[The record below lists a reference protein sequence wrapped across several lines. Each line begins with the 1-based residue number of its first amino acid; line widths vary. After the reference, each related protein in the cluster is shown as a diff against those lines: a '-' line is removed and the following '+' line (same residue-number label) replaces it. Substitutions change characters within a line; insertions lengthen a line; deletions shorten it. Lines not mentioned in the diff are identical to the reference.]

1 MKVSLNWLN
10 TMVKVDDLDPKLIA
24 DKLTFAGVEVE
35 DIFTMAHATNL
46 VIGYVLSCEK
56 HPDSDH
62 LHVLQVDEGTKY
74 GVHQIVCGAPNAR
87 KGLKVIVAREGAVL
101 PLVTIEKSEIR
112 GVTSDGMCCALYELG
127 VDKKYLSEKQCA
139 GIEELPEDAQ
149 IGNEDVLGYLGL
161 NDTIL
166 DLSLL
171 ANRSDLNAMENV
183 ALEVGTL
190 FSREVHLPLTKALKR
205 EAMDFLVSSAT
216 PKCPLFRAAI
226 AKNVVTK
233 PSPVW
238 LQRLLTSEGV
248 RSINNI
254 VDIGNY
260 VMLLTGQPL
269 NMYDLDRLPKKEL
282 VVKEDIAGNFLAMDE
297 KNYPLISGDLLVTSA
312 NEPMC
317 LAGIMTSKACAVSE
331 TTKNVVVEAAL
342 FQGAAIR
349 HTSNRL
355 GLASESSSRFVKGL
369 NPDQAENVIALTLM
383 LLEEL
388 ANASSV
394 SETFVYDTLFHSK
407 KTIKTS
413 LGYINAR
420 LGTTFS
426 LQEVQDV
433 LLRDH
438 LLILD
443 SHGEDFTLEIP
454 SSRIDMTGEADV
466 SEEVIRLL
474 GFDHIESRLPNASLS
489 VQGGLTLRQ
498 KSKLAVRRFLRENGV
513 IECITYS
520 LVNAKHADSFAYLNK
535 GASYQL
541 KNPMTDDHAYL
552 RKNLLWSLVDVAS
565 YNVAHQEKD
574 LALYE
579 ISDLDQPGKASTHL
593 AVVLVGAEEIQGSL
607 VKRNYDF
614 YSLKGLFEGIMALLG
629 INENR
634 YSYARLVSDKNEF
647 HPGQSAGIY
656 LGKTLVGVLG
666 AFHPSFLKEADL
678 GKTAVGMELDLGAFL
693 DLKTSSEKAS
703 IPSRFPSM
711 SRDLAFVVDQKV
723 SYEEIRREIKHT
735 DKLIRDV
742 EIFDLYAG
750 ENIAQGKKSMALSL
764 TFVSEERTLKDEE
777 VNVIVDKV
785 IGALKMRFLA
795 EIRQ

>member
-10 TMVKVDDLDPKLIA
+10 QLVKVDDLDPKEIA
-24 DKLTFAGVEVE
+24 NKLTFAGVEVE
-35 DIFTMAHATNL
+35 DIFTMAKASNL
-46 VIGYVLSCEK
+46 VIGHILSCEK

-62 LHVLQVDEGTKY
+62 LHVLQVDEGKKY

-87 KGLKVIVAREGAVL
+87 KDLKVIVAREGAVL
-101 PLVTIEKSEIR
+101 PLVTIQKSEIR
-112 GVTSDGMCCALYELG
+112 GVVSDGMCCALYELG
-127 VDKKYLSEKQCA
+127 VDKKFLSEKQCA
-139 GIEELPEDAQ
+139 GIEELPDDAV

-190 FSREVHLPLTKALKR
+190 FSREVHLPEIKSLPR
-205 EAMDFLVSSAT
+205 EKSDFVVSSLT
-216 PKCPLFRAAI
+216 PKCPMFLAAT
-226 AKNVVTK
+226 ASNLVTR
-233 PSPVW
+233 PSPIW
-238 LQRLLTSEGV
+238 LQRILTSEGV

-269 NMYDLDRLPKKEL
+269 NMYDLDKLPKKEL
-282 VVKEDIAGNFLAMDE
+282 VVKEDVAGDFLAMDE
-297 KNYPLISGDLLVTSA
+297 KHYALQKGDLIVTSA
-312 NEPMC
+312 GEGMC
-317 LAGIMTSKACAVSE
+317 LAGIMTSKACAVDE
-331 TTKNVVVEAAL
+331 KTKNVVVEAAL

-355 GLASESSSRFVKGL
+355 GLVSESSSRFVKGL
-369 NPDQAENVIALTLM
+369 NPDQAERVIALTLM
-383 LLEEL
+383 LLHDL
-388 ANASSV
+388 ASASSV
-394 SETFVYDTLFHSK
+394 SSTVTYDTLSHEK
-407 KTIKTS
+407 KMIKTS

-420 LGTTFS
+420 LGTQFT
-426 LQEVQDV
+426 LAEVKAV
-433 LLRDH
+433 LSRDH
-438 LLILD
+438 LKFAEEK
-443 SHGEDFTLEIP
+443 GEDFTLEIP
-454 SSRIDMTGEADV
+454 SYRIDMGGEADV

-474 GFDHIESRLPNASLS
+474 GFDHIQSRLPNASLS
-489 VQGGLTLRQ
+489 VQGGLSPRQ
-498 KSKLAVRRFLRENGV
+498 KAKLAVRRYLRGNGV
-513 IECITYS
+513 VECITYS
-520 LVNAKHADSFAYLNK
+520 LVNAKHADSFAYLNQGEDYK
-535 GASYQL
+535 L

-565 YNVAHQEKD
+565 YNVAHQEKN
-574 LALYE
+574 LAFYE

-593 AVVLVGAEEIQGSL
+593 AVVLVGEEEIQGSL
-607 VKRNYDF
+607 VKQPYDF

-634 YSYARLVSDKNEF
+634 YSYQRLVSDKNEF

-656 LGKTLVGVLG
+656 LGKSLVGVLG
-666 AFHPSFLKEADL
+666 AFHPSLLKEEDL

-693 DLKTSSEKAS
+693 ELKTSATKAS

-723 SYEEIRREIKHT
+723 TYEEIRREIKHT
-735 DKLIRDV
+735 DKLIQNV
-742 EIFDLYAG
+742 ELFDLYQG
-750 ENIAQGKKSMALSL
+750 ENIAEGKKSMALTL

-777 VNVIVDKV
+777 VNAVVDKV